1 MTLCAVAKRDKDKD
15 KDEREDGEDKDED
28 EDEGRTERPQRFELT
43 KIALCDRKTSPHYA
57 GKRRGRG

>member
-28 EDEGRTERPQRFELT
+28 EDEGHTERPRRFELT
-43 KIALCDRKTSPHYA
+43 KIALCDRERSPHYA
-57 GKRRGRG
+57 GKRQGRG